1 MLALVGPSGCGKTT
15 TLRCIAGLERPDS
28 GEIRIAGEVVSD
40 SARGVHMPA
49 YERDIGMVFS
59 RYAIWPHLDTFENVA
74 YPLRV
79 SRPRVATAEMTERVM
94 ATLALVG
101 LEPLAR
107 RPSTA
112 LSGGQQQQSGS
123 GASDR
128 AAAAIA
134 LLDEPLSNLD
144 VRLREQMQHELGDLV
159 RRVGVTT
166 VHVTHDQAEAL
177 ALADRVA
184 VMIDGR
190 VAQLDRPMVVYER
203 PLSPAVATFIGS
215 GGLLTGEIVERQDDH
230 TGLVVIAEAGGR
242 LRVKLPEGARAGE
255 RVEVLVRPEMLTLC
269 DGDARRTLTSSA
281 ARIDRVTCS
290 GSANDCRVRI
300 AGALVR
306 ASVDRRTAIR
316 AGDRVL
322 LGRRS
327 GATRR
332 LQVGLNEV
340 DAALAHGSHFC
351 LLRAVSVFCVFCV
364 FCGLFSVSSVE
375 DNRAP

>member
-1 MLALVGPSGCGKTT
+1 MLSVRQLAKTYESADGRVRAIEGVDLDLAEGELLALVGPSGCGKTT

-40 SARGVHMPA
+40 GARGVHRPA
-49 YERDIGMVFS
+49 YERDIGMVFQS
-59 RYAIWPHLDTFENVA
+59 YAIWPHLDTFENVA

-79 SRPRVATAEMTERVM
+79 SRPRVATAEIAERVM

-101 LEPLAR
+101 LEALAR

-112 LSGGQQQQSGS
+112 LSGGQQQRV
-123 GASDR
+123 ALAR
-128 AAAAIA
+128 AIVRRPRLL

-190 VAQLDRPMVVYER
+190 VAQLDRPMAVYER

-215 GGLLTGEIVERQDDH
+215 GGLLTGEIVERQDDC
-230 TGLVVIAEAGGR
+230 TGVVVIAEASGR
-242 LRVKLPEGARAGE
+242 LRVTLPAGARTGD

-269 DGDARRTLTSSA
+269 DADAREDINILRGQ
-281 ARIDRVTCS
+281 IDRVTCS

-300 AGALVR
+300 GGALVR

-322 LGRRS
+322 LAVDPAQLAVFRS
-327 GATRR
+327 G
-332 LQVGLNEV
+332 
-340 DAALAHGSHFC
+340 
-351 LLRAVSVFCVFCV
+351 
-364 FCGLFSVSSVE
+364 
-375 DNRAP
+375 